1 MAPPRRQ
8 RVQGSRGGHGAR
20 GDTRPPTG
28 HDARGATR
36 AQGSTRARG
45 GMEGRRSGYD
55 MRRSQAGGR
64 RGQASFREEAEAE
77 LSTSPGSDASPLS
90 PGEGTSRAGRRSRS
104 KPKFPPFSRD
114 ETWALVVAYVERA
127 ECISGHRPSR
137 SGQAAKDRLWKEI
150 TVAVNAVGRMLRRNL
165 KNVKKRMR
173 DLRRR
178 LKEKLTLWAQQ
189 GMLQGKGVDPDH
201 LQVLSQTERA
211 LLPIISLNTI
221 FGEKAHGDTDDCHS
235 AAPAAPASHQRTSQ
249 KITHTLIQRCS
260 LLHNIRRRR
269 RSGSPH
275 CSQEWRKIWIIFC
288 PWRPQLLEWEK
299 NLHLMLGQHWMRL
312 DRHPVHLDPAPFSR
326 LGKGWCSTWRDYGSK
341 GGFLMHPVI

>member
-28 HDARGATR
+28 RDARGATG

-45 GMEGRRSGYD
+45 GMVGRRSGCD
-55 MRRSQAGGR
+55 VRKVTSWWQKGPGFLQRR
-64 RGQASFREEAEAE
+64 EAEAE

-104 KPKFPPFSRD
+104 KPNFPPFSRN

-127 ECISGHRPSR
+127 ECIAGHRSSR

-178 LKEKLTLWAQQ
+178 LKEKLTLWAGQ
-189 GMLQGKGVDPDH
+189 GHVTRHGVDPDH
-201 LQVLSQTERA
+201 LQDLSQAERA

-221 FGEKAHGDTDDCHS
+221 F
-235 AAPAAPASHQRTSQ
+235 
-249 KITHTLIQRCS
+249 
-260 LLHNIRRRR
+260 
-269 RSGSPH
+269 
-275 CSQEWRKIWIIFC
+275 
-288 PWRPQLLEWEK
+288 
-299 NLHLMLGQHWMRL
+299 LG
-312 DRHPVHLDPAPFSR
+312 
-326 LGKGWCSTWRDYGSK
+326 
-341 GGFLMHPVI
+341 